1 MRNRER
7 REKMTKIIVLS
18 NMYPSSNHPTFGIFV
33 KNQVGLL
40 NEVGVDTKV
49 VAIQD
54 PGKGKLTKL
63 FKYSSWFI
71 RAMFQTWKNRKT
83 IDLVHAHYI
92 FPTGV
97 VAYLGKKWFGVPY
110 VVTAHGGDI
119 DQMPKKSP
127 RIAAWTKK
135 ILQHADQVIAVGEK
149 LKEDVVHDFE
159 VEESKVHVVSMG
171 VDPEVFHVRPQEI
184 ARETLQLSKEAT
196 ILLYVGNVIRAKG
209 IIELIEAYE
218 LARKENEQ
226 LLLYI
231 VGSQKDTSFVQE
243 VQALIQEKQL
253 EEGIHLVGPQPQKTL
268 ARWMAAADVFVLPS
282 YHEGFG
288 LVALEAMAVGTPV
301 VGSNVGGL
309 PYLLANDAGI
319 LVEPQN
325 SQSLAKGIE
334 QALSRPEERYTE
346 AKSEIVKKHSYE
358 TIAQELL
365 AIYEATKRQL

>member
-1 MRNRER
+1 MKNRER

-40 NEVGVDTKV
+40 NKVGVDTDV

-71 RAMFQTWKNRKT
+71 RAMFRMWKNRKT

-97 VAYLGKKWFGVPY
+97 VAYLGKKWFRIPY

-135 ILQHADQVIAVGEK
+135 ILKQADAVIAVGEK
-149 LKEDVVHDFE
+149 LKRDVVHDFHI
-159 VEESKVHVVSMG
+159 EEEKVHVISMG
-171 VDPEVFHVRPQEI
+171 VDPEVFYVRPQEI
-184 ARETLQLSKEAT
+184 ARETLELSKEAT

-209 IIELIEAYE
+209 IIELIEAFE
-218 LARKENEQ
+218 IVQKENEQ

-231 VGSQKDTSFVQE
+231 VGSQKDASFVEE
-243 VQALIQEKQL
+243 VQAYIKEKQL
-253 EEGIHLVGPQPQKTL
+253 EESIRLVGPQPQNTL
-268 ARWMAAADVFVLPS
+268 ALWMSAADVFVLPS

-309 PYLLANDAGI
+309 PYLLEKDAGI
-319 LVEPQN
+319 LVEPKN
-325 SQSLAKGIE
+325 SQSLASGIE
-334 QALSRPEERYTE
+334 QALARPEERYTE

-358 TIAQELL
+358 TIAKELL
-365 AIYEATKRQL
+365 AIYESIKKP